1 MAKTKKAAPKA
12 KKKLTKGPAPKLLS
26 KKKPRAAVK
35 VPVKAAAQK
44 TKSQASRLRSDGK
57 VPAPPPSVEEATI
70 EGYVSK
76 VAPWQRTVIE
86 KLRTVLRAEAPRA
99 SESMKWG
106 QPVYDHKGPFS
117 YIKAHAAQ
125 VNFGFWRGADLDDPK
140 RMLQGEGERMR
151 HVKIVEAQ
159 IIDDVALGAFVRQA
173 FTLNDKK
180 GDPRK
185 G

>member
-1 MAKTKKAAPKA
+1 MAKPKKKAPKVTKKLTKKAAPKMAAKAVA
-12 KKKLTKGPAPKLLS
+12 KKKPAVVVKG
-26 KKKPRAAVK
+26 
-35 VPVKAAAQK
+35 AAQK
-44 TKSQASRLRSDGK
+44 KKSK
-57 VPAPPPSVEEATI
+57 PSAGATSFPVEESTI
-70 EGYVSK
+70 EGYVAK
-76 VAPWQRTVIE
+76 VAPWQRAVIE
-86 KLRTVLRAEAPRA
+86 KLRVVLRAEAPRA
-99 SESMKWG
+99 SESIKWG

-159 IIDDVALGAFVRQA
+159 VIDDVALGAFVRQA

-185 G
+185 I

>member
-1 MAKTKKAAPKA
+1 MAKTKKAAPKP
-12 KKKLTKGPAPKLLS
+12 KKKLTKRPAPKLLA
-26 KKKPRAAVK
+26 KKKPA
-35 VPVKAAAQK
+35 PVKASVKAVGAQK
-44 TKSQASRLRSDGK
+44 KKSKA
-57 VPAPPPSVEEATI
+57 PAPPPSFPVEEATI

-76 VAPWQRTVIE
+76 VAPWQRAVIE

-99 SESMKWG
+99 SEAIRWG

-151 HVKIVEAQ
+151 HVKIVETQ
-159 IIDDVALGAFVRQA
+159 VIDDAALGAFVRQA